1 MSLYSADESWNSKDF
16 KFVFPSLVSL
26 LAGYM
31 IGLKK
36 RFYYEHSR

>member
-1 MSLYSADESWNSKDF
+1 MSLYSADKGWNSKDF
-16 KFVFPSLVSL
+16 EFVFPSLVSL

-36 RFYYEHSR
+36 RFYYERSR